1 MPFLRATSA
10 APTVDP
16 MPAVD
21 PVSASEPV
29 PASELRWDS
38 APDDPEGVV
47 LVMHGG
53 KVRSERA
60 ARWGSLPVIRMLPI
74 SKSIARHGKGRLAV
88 VRLRYAVRGWNGQSA
103 SPLRDAAA
111 TLDHI
116 SARYPGVPVALV
128 GHSMGGRVA
137 LMLAGDPRVRAIVG
151 LAPWIERTDHFPL
164 PLGQRL
170 LILHGLSDRITD
182 PRASRLLVESLRA
195 GGHIA
200 SFVGLARDKHA
211 MVLRYRDWDEL
222 TNGFIEAALVPNATT
237 TRPSELGAIASRATR
252 EGHVTLV

>member
-1 MPFLRATSA
+1 
-10 APTVDP
+10 
-16 MPAVD
+16 VD
-21 PVSASEPV
+21 PVAVEPM

-53 KVRSERA
+53 QVRSERP
-60 ARWGSLPVIRMLPI
+60 ARWGNLAVIRMLPI

-151 LAPWIERTDHFPL
+151 LAPWIQRTDHFPL
-164 PLGQRL
+164 PPGQRL

-182 PRASRLLVESLRA
+182 PQASRLLVESLLA
-195 GGHIA
+195 QGHIA
-200 SFVGLARDKHA
+200 SFVGLTRDMHA
-211 MVLRYRDWDEL
+211 MLLRYRVWDEL
-222 TNGFIEAALVPNATT
+222 TNGFIEAALVQNAARTRPTIASRATT
-237 TRPSELGAIASRATR
+237 IASRATR
-252 EGHVTLV
+252 EGHVTRV